1 MLVHLP
7 VVSHEQKTFSKHFSA
22 VINSGMTTFSDLS
35 PIFLFHPLHVIDN
48 DLFHHNIVYGANNTG
63 EKQIQNLPFNE
74 ENGFSSGKEP
84 QQQLMAAI
92 FPVKERESAF
102 KKAKRLLCS
111 NIKVLQEQCSK

>member
-1 MLVHLP
+1 
-7 VVSHEQKTFSKHFSA
+7 
-22 VINSGMTTFSDLS
+22 MTTFSDLS

-84 QQQLMAAI
+84 QQQLMAVI

>member
-1 MLVHLP
+1 
-7 VVSHEQKTFSKHFSA
+7 
-22 VINSGMTTFSDLS
+22 MTTFSDLS